1 MNPVKILLFLML
13 ACIAG
18 RATGAE
24 PISLDAFEILEIR
37 SERGPV
43 PTRLD
48 IHAFGRSFGLELS
61 RNTSLLASLPG
72 RQRSRIPAE
81 DLFLKGSL
89 SGIPGS
95 WVRLN
100 RIDGRFSGGFFDGK
114 ELYLIDRVAGFSGT
128 RAAATPADRTIV
140 FRFGDLDFPG
150 LIDHGGIDPGG
161 DRKPEAQGSGYAS
174 FVEHLREVVTL
185 QGTAM
190 FAVPVTVVSDV
201 QFTARHGASA
211 ASVVAGRINFIDGI
225 YSSQVG
231 TGITLLHHEILSDN
245 DVLTATDAA
254 DLLVGRFDAGNNLIQ
269 PGFRQFMRTGAGSSL
284 PFQGLAHLFTG
295 RNLDG
300 STVGIAYVGV
310 LCSRSAGYGVD
321 QDLNSETTSALVFAH
336 EVGHNFNAPHDGE
349 VGRACEDE
357 TFRGIM
363 NPSING
369 SEQFSNCSLEQMAP
383 EVAAAS
389 CLVEAIDSQAIFDD
403 GFE

>member
-1 MNPVKILLFLML
+1 MNPVKTFFFLLL
-13 ACIAG
+13 ACIAVP
-18 RATGAE
+18 ATSAE
-24 PISLDAFEILEIR
+24 QISLDAFEVLEIQ
-37 SERGPV
+37 SERGQV
-43 PTRLD
+43 PARLD
-48 IHAFGRSFGLELS
+48 IQAFGRSFGMELS
-61 RNTSLLASLPG
+61 RNSGVLASLPS
-72 RQRSRIPAE
+72 RQRSRIPAA
-81 DLFLKGSL
+81 DLFLKGTL
-89 SGIPGS
+89 TGIPGS

-114 ELYLIDRVAGFSGT
+114 ELYLIDRVDGFSGT
-128 RAAATPADRTIV
+128 RAAATPQDRTIV

-150 LIDHGGIDPGG
+150 LIDHGGIDPG
-161 DRKPEAQGSGYAS
+161 DDNKPDADGADYRN

-201 QFTARHGASA
+201 QFTGRHGAST
-211 ASVVAGRINFIDGI
+211 ASVVAGRVNFIDGI

-231 TGITLLHHEILSDN
+231 TGIALLHHEILSDN
-245 DVLTATDAA
+245 DVLTATDAR
-254 DLLVGRFDAGNNLIQ
+254 DLLVGRFNGNTLVQ

-284 PFQGLAHLFTG
+284 PFEGLAHLFTG

-321 QDLNSETTSALVFAH
+321 QDLTSDTTSALVFAH

-349 VGRACEDE
+349 DACAAE

-363 NPSING
+363 NPSINN
-369 SEQFSNCSLEQMAP
+369 SQQFSNCSLAQMAP
-383 EVAAAS
+383 EVAAAN
-389 CLVEAIDSQAIFDD
+389 CLVEAIDSQAIFNDS
-403 GFE
+403 FE